1 MRCQPL
7 RLLRRQLPYRGEPL
21 AKRESVTICQGL
33 SYKERWHAVGVTERL
48 DEEKPVGIKKNGLN
62 FIIQADPVLI
72 IGPHLAVG
80 HGHMGRM
87 LGVALE
93 RLGGL
98 EGGVQHQVG
107 VGRGQTV
114 DVDVHLH
121 EARDLTGQTLKACLD
136 ARLDVGLF
144 GVGILV
150 LELPENDMLDHNK
163 NPPVVGWDALTP
175 LL

>member
-1 MRCQPL
+1 M
-7 RLLRRQLPYRGEPL
+7 
-21 AKRESVTICQGL
+21 
-33 SYKERWHAVGVTERL
+33 
-48 DEEKPVGIKKNGLN
+48 D
-62 FIIQADPVLI
+62 F
-72 IGPHLAVG
+72 
-80 HGHMGRM
+80 
-87 LGVALE
+87 
-93 RLGGL
+93 
-98 EGGVQHQVG
+98 
-107 VGRGQTV
+107 
-114 DVDVHLH
+114 H